1 MSDSKGL
8 TDKARVFFAHWPEPD
23 CRGRCAEEATYLHMR
38 HAGRKTRAASV
49 HLTLVFVGAVDRAAL
64 PRLIEAGDAARG
76 PAFRIDFD
84 RAACWRHNHIVYL
97 APAEAP
103 EALFDLVARLEQ
115 QLSERGIAFDRRAYT
130 PHVTLLR
137 KADCRDPRPH
147 HLDAPIAWSAREFV
161 LVESRLAPEGASYL
175 PLARFS
181 LS

>member
-1 MSDSKGL
+1 VPDSTGL
-8 TDKARVFFAHWPEPD
+8 TDKARVFFALWPEPD
-23 CRGRCAEEATYLHMR
+23 CQARCAEAAVRLQAR
-38 HAGRKTRAASV
+38 HGGRKTRAPSV
-49 HLTLVFVGAVDRAAL
+49 HLTLVFVGAVERAAL

-103 EALFDLVARLEQ
+103 VALFDLVARLEQ
-115 QLSERGIAFDRRAYT
+115 QLSEHGIVFDRRAYA

-137 KADCRDPRPH
+137 HAECRDPRSHP
-147 HLDAPIAWSAREFV
+147 LDAPIAWSTREFV
-161 LVESRLAPEGASYL
+161 LVESRLAPEGSGYL